1 MSMNSIERDQIPVV
15 LSRGFETLE
24 NITSLLGERSKLKTV
39 IKDSIQR
46 QERLNEMNRKILE

>member
-1 MSMNSIERDQIPVV
+1 MSMNSIERDQIPVI